1 MDEKPLIKKFSLDD
15 YEQNIKTYNDKYE
28 YYSSAFDKLNKL
40 KNIIEK
46 FNKEKLETYKIK
58 SEELNFTSSIDDNY
72 MKIILFIKDKISITI
87 NGCINVINEIL
98 KNLNNTK
105 EIIKHNNKNFTDY
118 LNIQNSFNIK
128 LSELESLQEK
138 YYNSA
143 EKAESY
149 TFSFLN
155 KKVHGQKTDL
165 SEFEKKNKLQ
175 NICKEEKEKYISKL
189 EEINNDKIKIFNE
202 KQKFIFN
209 INNEIIKTCYENFI
223 NSLFAFYQ
231 LTNEETENLEKRDE
245 VKEMIIKTTNKKE
258 EISKIEYQEKEKI
271 DFIQYS
277 SRINFNDC
285 YDTMEMGTFISAC
298 DEMCKVIGDY
308 IQDKLDHWK
317 ELTDFNITIN
327 RILKLDEQI
336 TEKEEK
342 NIDDILKTK
351 VGENIFIN
359 CLSQLRTTGYYEK
372 SKNFIEFIGRTLN
385 IILDSEKNKLDYQ
398 IIKSCLIL
406 SQTFY
411 YLDLNNEK
419 KYIFEYLSN
428 NKWLKSPNFWRNFIE
443 KMLNIELNKSNSI
456 RFNISEL
463 LFTQL
468 IPYIKNM
475 KDFDIDE
482 RIIIKIIDE
491 KLKKFDYIENKKYTN
506 LFVFINNDQKEIE
519 KLRKEY
525 QDNPNLEK
533 ELYKEDLEEK
543 IDESKNDDKKDDKN
557 NINIENENKKENNEN
572 KIENENTEK
581 NEIINKIEIVKEKDN
596 NNDNINKKE

>member
-1 MDEKPLIKKFSLDD
+1 M
-15 YEQNIKTYNDKYE
+15 
-28 YYSSAFDKLNKL
+28 
-40 KNIIEK
+40 
-46 FNKEKLETYKIK
+46 
-58 SEELNFTSSIDDNY
+58 
-72 MKIILFIKDKISITI
+72 
-87 NGCINVINEIL
+87 
-98 KNLNNTK
+98 
-105 EIIKHNNKNFTDY
+105 
-118 LNIQNSFNIK
+118 
-128 LSELESLQEK
+128 
-138 YYNSA
+138 
-143 EKAESY
+143 
-149 TFSFLN
+149 
-155 KKVHGQKTDL
+155 

-209 INNEIIKTCYENFI
+209 INNEIIKSCYENFI

-317 ELTDFNITIN
+317 ELTDLNITIN

-342 NIDDILKTK
+342 NIEDILKTE

-385 IILDSEKNKLDYQ
+385 IILDSEKNKLNYQ

-411 YLDLNNEK
+411 YLDLNKEK
-419 KYIFEYLSN
+419 RFIFEYI
-428 NKWLKSPNFWRNFIE
+428 LKSKVFNSPNFWRGFIDYILNSDDNKVNIN
-443 KMLNIELNKSNSI
+443 KMKIND
-456 RFNISEL
+456 F
-463 LFTQL
+463 LFMQL
-468 IPYIKNM
+468 VPYIKNM
-475 KDFDIDE
+475 KDFNIDD

-491 KLKKFDYIENKKYTN
+491 FLIKYDYIKEEGYGK
-506 LFVFINNDQKEIE
+506 LFIFINNDLNEIE
-519 KLRKEY
+519 KMRKEY
-525 QDNPNLEK
+525 QDNP
-533 ELYKEDLEEK
+533 DLEAQLYPQDINK
-543 IDESKNDDKKDDKN
+543 TN
-557 NINIENENKKENNEN
+557 NTNKENK
-572 KIENENTEK
+572 
-581 NEIINKIEIVKEKDN
+581 
-596 NNDNINKKE
+596 

>member
-15 YEQNIKTYNDKYE
+15 YEQNIKIYNDKYE

-155 KKVHGQKTDL
+155 KKVHGQKTDM

-317 ELTDFNITIN
+317 ELTDLNITIN

-342 NIDDILKTK
+342 NIEDILKTE

-411 YLDLNNEK
+411 YLDLNKEK
-419 KYIFEYLSN
+419 RFIFEYI
-428 NKWLKSPNFWRNFIE
+428 LKSKVFNSPNFWRGFIDYILNSDDNKVNIN
-443 KMLNIELNKSNSI
+443 KMKIND
-456 RFNISEL
+456 F
-463 LFTQL
+463 LFMQL
-468 IPYIKNM
+468 VPYIKNM
-475 KDFDIDE
+475 KDFNIDD

-491 KLKKFDYIENKKYTN
+491 FLIKYDYIKEEGYGK
-506 LFVFINNDQKEIE
+506 LFIFINNDLNEIE
-519 KLRKEY
+519 KMRKEY
-525 QDNPNLEK
+525 QDNP
-533 ELYKEDLEEK
+533 DLEAQLYPQDINK
-543 IDESKNDDKKDDKN
+543 TN
-557 NINIENENKKENNEN
+557 NTNKENK
-572 KIENENTEK
+572 
-581 NEIINKIEIVKEKDN
+581 
-596 NNDNINKKE
+596 

>member
-15 YEQNIKTYNDKYE
+15 CEQNIKTYNDKYE

-155 KKVHGQKTDL
+155 KKVHGQKTDI

-271 DFIQYS
+271 DFIQYT

-317 ELTDFNITIN
+317 ELTDLNITIN

-342 NIDDILKTK
+342 NIEDILKTE

-411 YLDLNNEK
+411 YLDLNKEK
-419 KYIFEYLSN
+419 RFIFEYI
-428 NKWLKSPNFWRNFIE
+428 LKSKVFNSPNFWRGFIDYILNSDDNKVNIN
-443 KMLNIELNKSNSI
+443 KMKIND
-456 RFNISEL
+456 F
-463 LFTQL
+463 LFMQL
-468 IPYIKNM
+468 VPYIKNM
-475 KDFDIDE
+475 KDFNIDD

-491 KLKKFDYIENKKYTN
+491 FLIKYDYIKEEGYGK
-506 LFVFINNDQKEIE
+506 LFIFINNDLNEIE
-519 KLRKEY
+519 KMRKEY
-525 QDNPNLEK
+525 QDNP
-533 ELYKEDLEEK
+533 DLEAQLYPQDINK
-543 IDESKNDDKKDDKN
+543 TN
-557 NINIENENKKENNEN
+557 NTNKENK
-572 KIENENTEK
+572 
-581 NEIINKIEIVKEKDN
+581 
-596 NNDNINKKE
+596 

>member
-15 YEQNIKTYNDKYE
+15 CEQNIKTYNDKYE

-155 KKVHGQKTDL
+155 KKVHGQKTDM

-209 INNEIIKTCYENFI
+209 INNEIIKSCYENFI

-271 DFIQYS
+271 DFIQYT

-317 ELTDFNITIN
+317 ELTDLNITIN

-342 NIDDILKTK
+342 NIEDILKTE

-411 YLDLNNEK
+411 YLDLNKEK
-419 KYIFEYLSN
+419 RFIFEYI
-428 NKWLKSPNFWRNFIE
+428 LKSKVFNSPNFWRGFIDYILNSDDNKVNIN
-443 KMLNIELNKSNSI
+443 KMKIND
-456 RFNISEL
+456 F
-463 LFTQL
+463 LFMQL
-468 IPYIKNM
+468 VPYIKNM
-475 KDFDIDE
+475 KDFNIDD

-491 KLKKFDYIENKKYTN
+491 FLIKYDYIKEEGYGK
-506 LFVFINNDQKEIE
+506 LFIFINNDLNEIE
-519 KLRKEY
+519 KMRKEY
-525 QDNPNLEK
+525 QDNP
-533 ELYKEDLEEK
+533 DLEAQLYPQDINK
-543 IDESKNDDKKDDKN
+543 TN
-557 NINIENENKKENNEN
+557 NTNKENK
-572 KIENENTEK
+572 
-581 NEIINKIEIVKEKDN
+581 
-596 NNDNINKKE
+596 

>member
-155 KKVHGQKTDL
+155 KKVHGQKTDM

-317 ELTDFNITIN
+317 ELTDLNITIN

-342 NIDDILKTK
+342 NIEDILKTE

-411 YLDLNNEK
+411 YLDLNKEK
-419 KYIFEYLSN
+419 RFIFEYI
-428 NKWLKSPNFWRNFIE
+428 LKSKVFNSPNFWRGFIDYILNSDDNKVNIN
-443 KMLNIELNKSNSI
+443 KMKIND
-456 RFNISEL
+456 F
-463 LFTQL
+463 LFMQL
-468 IPYIKNM
+468 VPYIKNM
-475 KDFDIDE
+475 KDFNIDD

-491 KLKKFDYIENKKYTN
+491 FLIKYDYIKEEGYGK
-506 LFVFINNDQKEIE
+506 LFIFINNDLNEIE
-519 KLRKEY
+519 KMRKEY
-525 QDNPNLEK
+525 QDNP
-533 ELYKEDLEEK
+533 DLEAQLYPQDINK
-543 IDESKNDDKKDDKN
+543 TN
-557 NINIENENKKENNEN
+557 NTNKENK
-572 KIENENTEK
+572 
-581 NEIINKIEIVKEKDN
+581 
-596 NNDNINKKE
+596 

>member
-15 YEQNIKTYNDKYE
+15 CEQNIKTYNDKYE

-155 KKVHGQKTDL
+155 KKVHGQKTDI

-209 INNEIIKTCYENFI
+209 INNEIIKSCYENFI

-271 DFIQYS
+271 DFIQYT

-317 ELTDFNITIN
+317 ELTDLNITIN

-342 NIDDILKTK
+342 NIEDILKTE

-411 YLDLNNEK
+411 YLDLNKEK
-419 KYIFEYLSN
+419 RFIFEYI
-428 NKWLKSPNFWRNFIE
+428 LKSKVFNSPNFWRGFIDYILNSDDNKVNIN
-443 KMLNIELNKSNSI
+443 KMKIND
-456 RFNISEL
+456 F
-463 LFTQL
+463 LFMQL
-468 IPYIKNM
+468 VPYIKNM
-475 KDFDIDE
+475 KDFNIDD

-491 KLKKFDYIENKKYTN
+491 FLIKYDYIKEEGYGK
-506 LFVFINNDQKEIE
+506 LFIFINNDLNEIE
-519 KLRKEY
+519 KMRKEY
-525 QDNPNLEK
+525 QDNP
-533 ELYKEDLEEK
+533 DLEAQLYPQDINK
-543 IDESKNDDKKDDKN
+543 TN
-557 NINIENENKKENNEN
+557 NTNKENK
-572 KIENENTEK
+572 
-581 NEIINKIEIVKEKDN
+581 
-596 NNDNINKKE
+596 

>member
-128 LSELESLQEK
+128 LSELESLQKK

-155 KKVHGQKTDL
+155 KKVHGQKTDM

-209 INNEIIKTCYENFI
+209 INNEIIKSCYENFI

-231 LTNEETENLEKRDE
+231 LTNDETENLEKRDE

-308 IQDKLDHWK
+308 IQDKLEHWK
-317 ELTDFNITIN
+317 ELTDLNITIN

-342 NIDDILKTK
+342 NIEDILKTK
-351 VGENIFIN
+351 VGENIFIK

-411 YLDLNNEK
+411 YLDLNKEK
-419 KYIFEYLSN
+419 RFIFEYI
-428 NKWLKSPNFWRNFIE
+428 LKSKVFNSPNFWRGFIDYILNSDDNKVNIN
-443 KMLNIELNKSNSI
+443 KMKIND
-456 RFNISEL
+456 F
-463 LFTQL
+463 LFMQL
-468 IPYIKNM
+468 VPYIKNM
-475 KDFDIDE
+475 KDFNIDD

-491 KLKKFDYIENKKYTN
+491 FLIKYDYIKEEGYGK
-506 LFVFINNDQKEIE
+506 LFIFINNDLNEIE
-519 KLRKEY
+519 KMRKEY
-525 QDNPNLEK
+525 QDNP
-533 ELYKEDLEEK
+533 DLEAQLYPQDINK
-543 IDESKNDDKKDDKN
+543 TN
-557 NINIENENKKENNEN
+557 NTNKENK
-572 KIENENTEK
+572 
-581 NEIINKIEIVKEKDN
+581 
-596 NNDNINKKE
+596 

>member
-155 KKVHGQKTDL
+155 KKVHGQKTDM

-317 ELTDFNITIN
+317 ELTDLNITIN

-342 NIDDILKTK
+342 NIEDILKTE

-411 YLDLNNEK
+411 YLDLNKEK
-419 KYIFEYLSN
+419 RFIFEYI
-428 NKWLKSPNFWRNFIE
+428 LKSKVFNSPNFWRGFIDYILNLDDNKVNIN
-443 KMLNIELNKSNSI
+443 KMKIND
-456 RFNISEL
+456 F
-463 LFTQL
+463 LFMQL
-468 IPYIKNM
+468 VPYIKNM
-475 KDFDIDE
+475 KDFNIDD

-491 KLKKFDYIENKKYTN
+491 FLIKYDYIKEEGYGK
-506 LFVFINNDQKEIE
+506 LFIFINNDLNEIE
-519 KLRKEY
+519 KMRKEY
-525 QDNPNLEK
+525 QDNP
-533 ELYKEDLEEK
+533 DLEAQLYPQDINK
-543 IDESKNDDKKDDKN
+543 TN
-557 NINIENENKKENNEN
+557 NTNKENK
-572 KIENENTEK
+572 
-581 NEIINKIEIVKEKDN
+581 
-596 NNDNINKKE
+596 